1 MYVFPEKYRML
12 KLVPKI
18 INFNESVNIFKNEMV
33 TKTSVYLN
41 SHSIDR
47 FSDEINQIFKK

>member
-1 MYVFPEKYRML
+1 MYVFPEKYKML

-33 TKTSVYLN
+33 TKNLCLP
-41 SHSIDR
+41 
-47 FSDEINQIFKK
+47 K